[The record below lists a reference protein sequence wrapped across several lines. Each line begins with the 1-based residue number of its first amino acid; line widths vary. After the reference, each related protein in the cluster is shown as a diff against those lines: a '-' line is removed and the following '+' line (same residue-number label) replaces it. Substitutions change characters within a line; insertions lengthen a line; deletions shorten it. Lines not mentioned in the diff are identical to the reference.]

1 MVGVGAT
8 MPREPVYAAAA
19 VTDDDATLVN
29 RAKRDRQA
37 FAPLYAR
44 YADPIYRY
52 CYRRLGSQEAAADAT
67 SQVFAK
73 AIAAL
78 PGCRPEAF
86 RSWLFSIAHNVLI
99 DSFRGD
105 RDDQPLEAAAL
116 VPDATPSPEDQ
127 ALAAEQRREIV
138 VLLGHLLPEQRR
150 VVELR
155 LAGLN
160 GNEIAAVLG
169 RSRASVDTIQ
179 FRAMARLRAL
189 LGVADPG
196 TGKGGRDGRG

>member
-1 MVGVGAT
+1 MVGASAT
-8 MPREPVYAAAA
+8 MPREPVHAAAA

-44 YADPIYRY
+44 YADPVYRY

-78 PGCRPEAF
+78 PGCRPDAF

-99 DSFRGD
+99 DSFRSD

-138 VLLGHLLPEQRR
+138 VLLGHLLP
-150 VVELR
+150 
-155 LAGLN
+155 
-160 GNEIAAVLG
+160 
-169 RSRASVDTIQ
+169 
-179 FRAMARLRAL
+179 
-189 LGVADPG
+189 
-196 TGKGGRDGRG
+196 